1 MSIIAVVA
9 GGQFGSEGKG
19 HVAAQEIAQ
28 ALKYDRTV
36 LNVRVAG
43 PNAGHTVVDE
53 AGVAYP
59 LRTIPVGA
67 AVDNRVV
74 CAISPGS
81 EIDPPVLFSELDL
94 LRQGGHNVDLR
105 VSTEAT
111 ILTPEH
117 KEQESAGHLTD
128 RLGSTGKGIGACRAD
143 RIWRTATRVGD
154 DQGLVK
160 ELRAAGV
167 ALVTDWVQFID
178 GWTRSHSTE
187 IVIEGTQGY
196 GLGLHAGY
204 YPQCTSSDTRAI
216 DFLAMAGVNPVGYDI
231 EDYYVLLCCRVYPIR
246 VAGNSGPLKG
256 ETSWEELG
264 LAAERTT
271 VTHKIRRVGNWDAD
285 LVAQAVKAN
294 GGPGVVRLALTMA
307 DQKVPEIERVSGA
320 MIPAMNAYI
329 GLANLVGDV
338 ELSSNARVAVVTTSP
353 NTCLWR

>member
-1 MSIIAVVA
+1 MSIIAVIA

-28 ALKYDRTV
+28 ALKDDRTV

-74 CAISPGS
+74 CAIAPGS

-94 LRQGGHNVDLR
+94 LRRGGHKVDLR

-111 ILTPEH
+111 ILTKEH
-117 KEQESAGHLTD
+117 KEQESAGHLTE
-128 RLGSTGKGIGACRAD
+128 RLGSTGKRIGACRAD

-154 DQGLVK
+154 DPELVK
-160 ELRAAGV
+160 ELRDAGV
-167 ALVTDWVQFID
+167 TLVTDWVQFID
-178 GWTRSHSTE
+178 GWTSSRSTE

-216 DFLAMAGVNPVGYDI
+216 DFLAMAGVNPVGSNV

-264 LAAERTT
+264 LEAERTT
-271 VTHKIRRVGNWDAD
+271 VTHKIRRVGNWDPD
-285 LVAQAVKAN
+285 LVAEAVKAN
-294 GGPGVVRLALTMA
+294 GGPGVARIALTMA
-307 DQKVPEIERVSGA
+307 DQKVPDIKGLSGA
-320 MIPAMNAYI
+320 LLPAMRAYD
-329 GLANLVGDV
+329 GLMNLVGDV
-338 ELSSNARVAVVTTSP
+338 EFNTDARVAVVTTSP